1 MKLGEDNVGQKGY
14 FMTFEGTDGAGKST
28 QLKAAQEVLEALGY
42 QTLTLREP
50 GGTPLGEA
58 IRKLVLD
65 PAYTDTAAETELMLM
80 CAARAQLVQTV
91 IQPALEKG
99 VAVICD
105 RFADSTIAYQ
115 GYGRGLD
122 LQAVQQVLQ
131 VATAG
136 IEPDRT
142 ILLDADPEQI
152 VSRRKAEQ
160 DRIEAETLTFQTS
173 VREGFRAI
181 AEQEP
186 ERIRVLDAN
195 RNVDDLQAEI
205 ANIIKEDL
213 EDEIDLR
220 DRTRRG

>member
-136 IEPDRT
+136 IRPDRT
-142 ILLDADPEQI
+142 ILLDADPQQI
-152 VSRRKAEQ
+152 VTRRKAEQ
-160 DRIEAETLTFQTS
+160 DRIEAEALTFQTS